1 MVVQVFIHVPP
12 FSAKPLEV
20 VQVPA
25 SNHSVT
31 ISWRKPDTAR
41 QHRAHVVEWYPEG
54 HKLEELRWVRLGWND
69 SQAVVTG
76 GTCEAKV
83 ETGENTQ
90 LHNVLSGAHCCIPSL
105 NRYQAI

>member
-1 MVVQVFIHVPP
+1 MPP

-25 SNHSVT
+25 SKHSVT

-41 QHRAHVVEWYPEG
+41 QTAAHVVEWYPEG

-69 SQAVVTG
+69 SHAVITG
-76 GTCEAKV
+76 GTCEATV
-83 ETGENTQ
+83 ETGEKAQ
-90 LHNVLSGAHCCIPSL
+90 PHNVLSSAHCRIPSL
-105 NRYQAI
+105 NRH